1 MYILRMCGVISSNA
15 KSRILLLLRMS
26 VDGRSGAEQNQRRQH
41 DMAKGKKKTRALR
54 AEPRGTI
61 CVVFLCYDY
70 TAFLIW
76 DG

>member
-41 DMAKGKKKTRALR
+41 DMAKGKKKREHCALSLE
-54 AEPRGTI
+54 APYVLCFYATI
-61 CVVFLCYDY
+61 
-70 TAFLIW
+70 IRRS
-76 DG
+76 